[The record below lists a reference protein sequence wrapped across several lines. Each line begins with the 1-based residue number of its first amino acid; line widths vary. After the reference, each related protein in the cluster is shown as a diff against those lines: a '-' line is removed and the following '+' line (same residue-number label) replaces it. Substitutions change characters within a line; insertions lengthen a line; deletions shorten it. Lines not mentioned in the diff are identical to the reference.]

1 MKILL
6 KSATIVD
13 KSSPFHL
20 QTKDIFIEN
29 GTITQIEKIINEVSA
44 DKVIENCHVSQGWA
58 DSSVCFGEPGYEERE
73 TLENGM
79 LVAAKSGFTQVMIQP
94 NTHPVLD
101 TKLGV
106 FFIKNKTQNTINQA
120 FPIGALTQ
128 NCDGQHL
135 AELYD
140 MQSAGAVAFGDY
152 KKTISNANLL
162 KIALQYTQNFD
173 GVIISFA
180 NEKNI
185 AGKGVVNE
193 YFTSTRLGLKGIP
206 SLAEELI
213 VARDLAILEYTGGKL
228 HIPTISSEKSVEM
241 VRKAK
246 DKGLNVTCSV
256 AIHNIH
262 FSDEIL
268 TDFNTNYKVLPPLR
282 DLQNVIALRK
292 ALNDNIIDFVTS
304 DHSPIDVE
312 EKVIEFD
319 LANYGTIG
327 LENVFGVLN
336 QYVTTEK
343 AIELLTN
350 AKKRFNLPSHKID
363 VGQKAD
369 LTLFNPEEEFIFEE
383 KHILSSCKNCAFI
396 GEKMKGRVLGIIT
409 NNQILLN

>member
-350 AKKRFNLPSHKID
+350 AKKRFNLPFHKID

>member
-101 TKLGV
+101 TQLGV

-241 VRKAK
+241 IRKAK

-268 TDFNTNYKVLPPLR
+268 IDFNTNYKVLPPLR

-327 LENVFGVLN
+327 LENVFGVIN

>member
-20 QTKDIFIEN
+20 QTKDILIEN
-29 GTITQIEKIINEVSA
+29 GTITQIEKVINEVSA

-79 LVAAKSGFTQVMIQP
+79 QVAAKSGFTQVMIQP

-268 TDFNTNYKVLPPLR
+268 IDFNTNYKVLPPLR

-327 LENVFGVLN
+327 LENVFGVIN

>member
-20 QTKDIFIEN
+20 QTKDILIEN
-29 GTITQIEKIINEVSA
+29 GTITQIEKVINEVSA

-79 LVAAKSGFTQVMIQP
+79 QVAAKSGFTQVMIQP

-241 VRKAK
+241 IRKAK

-268 TDFNTNYKVLPPLR
+268 IDFNTNYKVLPPLR

-327 LENVFGVLN
+327 LENVFGVIN

>member
-6 KSATIVD
+6 KSARIID

-29 GTITQIEKIINEVSA
+29 GIISQIEKTINEVSA
-44 DKVIENCHVSQGWA
+44 DKIIENCHVSQGWA
-58 DSSVCFGEPGYEERE
+58 DSSVCFGEPGYEDRE

-79 LVAAKSGFTQVMIQP
+79 RVAAKSGFTQVMIQP
-94 NTHPVLD
+94 NTKPISD
-101 TKLGV
+101 NKSGIY
-106 FFIKNKTQNTINQA
+106 FIKNITQNTINQS

-128 NCDGQHL
+128 NSDGQHL

-140 MQSAGAVAFGDY
+140 MQSVGAVAFGDY
-152 KKTISNANLL
+152 KRTISNANLL

-173 GVIISFA
+173 GVIIAFA
-180 NEKNI
+180 NEKDI

-193 YFTSTRLGLKGIP
+193 HFTSTRLGLKGIP
-206 SLAEELI
+206 TLAEELI

-228 HIPTISSEKSVEM
+228 HIPTISSEKSVQM
-241 VRKAK
+241 IHQAK
-246 DKGLNVTCSV
+246 NKGLNVTCSV

-282 DLQNVIALRK
+282 DLKNVFALRK
-292 ALNDNIIDFVTS
+292 ALNDNVIDFVTT
-304 DHSPIDVE
+304 DHSPINVE

-327 LENVFGVLN
+327 LENAFGIIN
-336 QYVTTEK
+336 QHVTTEK

-350 AKKRFNLPSHKID
+350 AKERFRLPSHSIS

-409 NNQILLN
+409 NNHILLN